1 MVRSVQSSPYG
12 VVDYLYYNT
21 ILLNVGG
28 CGVVNVGGYVWARY
42 SVHLLN
48 SF

>member
-12 VVDYLYYNT
+12 VVDYIYYNS

-28 CGVVNVGGYVWARY
+28 CGVVNVGGCGVVNVGGYV
-42 SVHLLN
+42 SVK
-48 SF
+48 